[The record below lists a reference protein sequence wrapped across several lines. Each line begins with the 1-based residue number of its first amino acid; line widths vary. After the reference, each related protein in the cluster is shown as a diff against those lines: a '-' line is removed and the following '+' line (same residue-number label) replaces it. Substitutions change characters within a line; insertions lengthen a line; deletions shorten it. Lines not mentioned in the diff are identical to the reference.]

1 MLDKVTKFVNF
12 FDIGDLRFFFL
23 IAKKNFK
30 NLATITL
37 LISILVY
44 LFSLNLEKKYI
55 SEATIVISPDEN
67 KIVNIEEVYALD
79 TQINR
84 INNQIAILK
93 SDEVLE
99 YIVED
104 KKKQLEFES
113 LYSNTKSSFLQRI
126 LKRKQ
131 TVNKEYV
138 KNILRNNF
146 SVNSIPRSDVLKLS
160 FVSKDPK
167 ISQLALRSIID
178 SYQRYEVDSKIQ
190 ITNYA
195 NTKITSRLKDLAKQI
210 DDAEKK
216 LADYK
221 KKNNLVD
228 TGNVKELKI
237 QEVESISKR
246 IIDAKKDFQKKQN
259 DLLSIKVADGDMDAL
274 LAIEDLRTIKSI
286 STIKDDLTA
295 NKSQIQS
302 LSLIYKDAHP
312 KLVKAYDLEKNLNSQ
327 LKKEIDI
334 SIEQKAFELANL
346 DSFIKLSNDELKM
359 ATDEL
364 RTIEEKEAGMMRFSR
379 EVESSEKL
387 YESFLQRVKETNEA
401 QNLQVSKLKIIETP
415 SLSLNPI
422 SPRPNQ
428 NFIFSLFLSF
438 FAFYSLVF
446 YKELNASVIKSPE
459 AIDSLDISQV
469 GVLPK
474 VSKLKRGFHILQMFL
489 EDSES
494 NFSES
499 IRSSRAII
507 ESKFKKNSS
516 YMVTSSNPSEG
527 KTTYAFNLALSLEKS
542 SKVLFIEADIRRP
555 SVLNSFYKFDKEIHG
570 LGEIISGSHQLK
582 DTIFKVPGTNL
593 DIITSGEKR
602 FDMSDIV
609 NKDQI
614 KKFFDVLKL
623 EYDYVIIDSP
633 PVQPVSD
640 TLILAQATDY
650 NLFLIRS
657 EATRTVTF
665 MSSIKKIQN
674 VGSKIH
680 GIIINDLDT
689 SKDSY
694 YAYYYNYSPHYYN
707 YYNYY
712 NNKNSD

>member
-1 MLDKVTKFVNF
+1 MHRLKLHSLKE
-12 FDIGDLRFFFL
+12 
-23 IAKKNFK
+23 
-30 NLATITL
+30 
-37 LISILVY
+37 Y
-44 LFSLNLEKKYI
+44 L
-55 SEATIVISPDEN
+55 
-67 KIVNIEEVYALD
+67 
-79 TQINR
+79 
-84 INNQIAILK
+84 
-93 SDEVLE
+93 
-99 YIVED
+99 
-104 KKKQLEFES
+104 KKKITIDEAYL
-113 LYSNTKSSFLQRI
+113 
-126 LKRKQ
+126 
-131 TVNKEYV
+131 
-138 KNILRNNF
+138 KNILTQNF
-146 SVNSIPRSDVLKLS
+146 TVTNVPRSDVLQLS
-160 FVSKDPK
+160 FVSTNPK
-167 ISQLALRSIID
+167 ISQLALKSIID

-195 NTKITSRLKDLAKQI
+195 NSKISERLKELVVQMDE
-210 DDAEKK
+210 AEKK

-221 KKNNLVD
+221 KENELVD
-228 TGNVKELKI
+228 TGDVKQLKI
-237 QEVESISKR
+237 KEIEAISNR
-246 IIDAKKDFQKKQN
+246 ILEAEQNSQKLQN
-259 DLLSIKVADGDMDAL
+259 DLLSIKVADGNVDDL
-274 LAIEDLRTIKSI
+274 LAIDELSSAKEIA
-286 STIKDDLTA
+286 TIKDSLSA
-295 NKSQIQS
+295 NESNIQS
-302 LSLIYKDAHP
+302 LSLIYTDKHP
-312 KLVKAYDLEKNLNSQ
+312 KLVKAQEFHQKLNSQ
-327 LKKEIDI
+327 LKEKIDI
-334 SIEQKAFELANL
+334 GIQQKAFELGNM
-346 DSFIKLSNDELKM
+346 DNFIKLSEDELKN

-364 RTIEEKEAGMMRFSR
+364 RIIEEKESGMMKFSR
-379 EVESSEKL
+379 EVESSKKL

-415 SLSLNPI
+415 NLPSSPFSPQPTKNFILSL
-422 SPRPNQ
+422 
-428 NFIFSLFLSF
+428 LLSF
-438 FAFYSLVF
+438 VAFYSLVF
-446 YKELNASVIKSPE
+446 YKEMNSSVVKSPE
-459 AIDSLDISQV
+459 AIDSLEIPQV

-527 KTTYAFNLALSLEKS
+527 KTTYAFNLALSLEKT

-555 SVLNSFYKFDKEIHG
+555 SVLNSFYQFDKEIYG
-570 LGEIISGSHQLK
+570 LGEIISGSSQLK
-582 DTIFKVPGTNL
+582 ETIFKVPGTNL

-609 NKDQI
+609 NKEQI
-614 KKFFDVLKL
+614 KKFLDVLKID
-623 EYDYVIIDSP
+623 YDYVIIDSP

-707 YYNYY
+707 YNNYY
-712 NNKNSD
+712 RSKT